1 MTGGTSMWPTWW
13 TINYW
18 SFAIAYTPLMGM
30 FFAKIAQGRTL
41 KEFSLYTFVLPGAF
55 GMIWFGIFGSAAIYM
70 EANGAGIYD
79 TMSALGVEATV
90 FAFFENLPLSKIL
103 DIAFL
108 FTAFL
113 SVVTLCDSMTTTI
126 ASITLKGEGLA
137 DEEPPGWSKIFWGV
151 VMALLAFV
159 NIFVA
164 GITGNTS
171 GINATKLLAIT
182 CAFPLLFVI
191 IAMVISCFKLLAN
204 YHEKYE
210 PKAAAEAGKEERTE
224 SEALPH

>member
-1 MTGGTSMWPTWW
+1 M
-13 TINYW
+13 
-18 SFAIAYTPLMGM
+18 
-30 FFAKIAQGRTL
+30 
-41 KEFSLYTFVLPGAF
+41 
-55 GMIWFGIFGSAAIYM
+55 
-70 EANGAGIYD
+70 
-79 TMSALGVEATV
+79 
-90 FAFFENLPLSKIL
+90 L

-126 ASITLKGEGLA
+126 ASITLKGEGRP
-137 DEEPPGWSKIFWGV
+137 DEEPPGWSKIFWGI

-191 IAMVISCFKLLAN
+191 IAMVISCFKLLSN

-210 PKAAAEAGKEERTE
+210 PKEK
-224 SEALPH
+224 